1 MTIQE
6 AVNRIKAAFDAQA
19 GLTTV
24 DTIKCGN
31 PKDALRG
38 IACAFL
44 ANRTVLDQAV
54 QAGANLVI
62 THEPTF
68 YNHRD
73 DTGWLKGDAVYE
85 SKRQFLEQHG
95 LVVWRLHDLPH
106 IVRPDMIVTGM
117 AQALEFSG
125 PPDAEHPSH
134 YPIAP
139 RTLRELARH
148 CEEKLAIRG
157 VRFAGDPEMSCA
169 RVALCIGAPGGRAQI
184 ESLMTSGVDVV
195 ITGESPEWETCEYVR
210 DAAAA
215 GRRKALIVLGHANSE
230 EAGVHWITDWIR
242 GIVPEV
248 PVAHIV
254 TGDPFTFIQS
264 RNGV

>member
-1 MTIQE
+1 MPVTIQE
-6 AVNRIKAAFDAQA
+6 AIKRIKARCAAKA

-24 DTIKCGN
+24 DTVKCGN
-31 PKDALRG
+31 PEIELRG
-38 IACAFL
+38 IACMFL
-44 ANRTVLDQAV
+44 ANRAALDTAV
-54 QAGANLVI
+54 RAGANLVI

-73 DTGWLKGDAVYE
+73 ETDWLKGDAVYE

-117 AQALEFSG
+117 AQALDFAG
-125 PPDAEHPSH
+125 PPDPEHPSH
-134 YPIAP
+134 YPITP
-139 RTLRELARH
+139 KTLRELARH
-148 CEEKLAIRG
+148 CREKLGIDT

-169 RVALCIGAPGGRAQI
+169 RVALRVGAPGGRAQL
-184 ESLMTSGVDVV
+184 ESLKQPGVDVV

-215 GRRKALIVLGHANSE
+215 GQRKALIVLGHANSE
-230 EAGVHWITDWIR
+230 EAGVRWITDWVR

-248 PVAHIV
+248 PVTHV
-254 TGDPFTFIQS
+254 TTSDPFTFL
-264 RNGV
+264 R